1 MESEWK
7 SYYRCSQTSTDP
19 LIVEMPDLQLPS
31 CYACSLIITS
41 APYKGLEGMLSP
53 AIICAAA
60 LEDIDKSEL
69 AANRID
75 QDGEFYLQEIIE

>member
-1 MESEWK
+1 
-7 SYYRCSQTSTDP
+7 
-19 LIVEMPDLQLPS
+19 
-31 CYACSLIITS
+31 
-41 APYKGLEGMLSP
+41 MLSP